1 MGAGGTSLLLQQDL
15 AMLAWLVVRTL
26 PVTRKED
33 GFEEVTHLTLPL
45 FFFFLILS
53 QNKVTRSLFT
63 YSSKR
68 NYLRKWAISAEK
80 KRALF
85 LE

>member
-45 FFFFLILS
+45 FFFFFNFVS
-53 QNKVTRSLFT
+53 KQGDKVPVYLLF
-63 YSSKR
+63 
-68 NYLRKWAISAEK
+68 
-80 KRALF
+80 
-85 LE
+85 